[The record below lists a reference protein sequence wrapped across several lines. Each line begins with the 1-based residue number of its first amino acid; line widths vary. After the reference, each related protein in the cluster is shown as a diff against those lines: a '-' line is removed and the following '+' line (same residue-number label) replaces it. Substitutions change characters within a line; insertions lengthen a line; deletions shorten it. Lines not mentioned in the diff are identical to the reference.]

1 MENHFDPYYKW
12 LGIPP
17 RDQPPNYYRLLG
29 IELFESDRDVID
41 AAANRVMSYLKDL
54 AVGDDA
60 QHSQKL
66 LNEVSRARLCL
77 LNRQKKV
84 EYDTELRAK
93 TGADERHEGVSPPAY
108 KAESTGEP
116 AGPPPSPP
124 PLAPSRAPIMPS
136 LNLKIQEPATRAS
149 RRPVRSAAS
158 EDTNKADSRT
168 PALVFAIAAVVL
180 LAGVAVGAAIM
191 LRSGKPTTVGRTE
204 PAVPSDSGPPGTSSG
219 DSPVPDKIDPPAIP
233 LETDPGSPPAA
244 TGPSETRID
253 PRPADPPDS
262 WPRLGT
268 GDPESAIDPESATD
282 PESAPSGVKPAP
294 LIPDWGGKVPESK
307 PDLEPGAS
315 DLPDLPDFID
325 PSMPEQDLATPVP
338 IKPDRKA
345 DRDTDPED
353 TPDRKR
359 RPTISVDSPFRD
371 LPDFATLPPVGPS
384 NSSPLVLG
392 PVHLGEQEPCFLK
405 LRGGEKAVRGS
416 QVFSLRNADG
426 GTAERDW
433 EILLNDGG
441 NPTKVAHLSIDAA
454 GDLGFRWE
462 QAAAEIDV
470 SGNLCNCA
478 LVLNAPS
485 KPTHVLAL
493 RTPVRSDSL
502 VVDMEKSAPK
512 CDLRIDWLPDPSA
525 VYLEIVGV
533 GGSAIQVKPAPVFL
547 VEKGE
552 AWLTVEEAGGLLVLK
567 VESNVRRGV
576 VSLDVTPHFQLD
588 PTAKPELLVVKKIP
602 QELKVFTGRWQELQF
617 NIQRISQALNQSV
630 PALQRQTLQ
639 QNLAALQQQEKE
651 YQDQLPRLTQL
662 HTFLEARKN
671 KIELQVRAFRD
682 ADTTQID
689 LLVANTSSDEP

>member
-1 MENHFDPYYKW
+1 MENDFDPYYKW

-17 RDQPPNYYRLLG
+17 RDQPPNHYRLLG

-93 TGADERHEGVSPPAY
+93 TGADDRHEGVSPPAY

-158 EDTNKADSRT
+158 DDTDNAGSRT
-168 PALVFAIAAVVL
+168 FVLVIAIAAAVL
-180 LAGVAVGAAIM
+180 LAGIAVGAAIM
-191 LRSGKPTTVGRTE
+191 LRNGKPTPVVRTE
-204 PAVPSDSGPPGTSSG
+204 PAVPSDSRPSGTSSG
-219 DSPVPDKIDPPAIP
+219 DSPVADKTGPPAIP
-233 LETDPGSPPAA
+233 SENPSDTGRTLAA
-244 TGPSETRID
+244 TGPSETLID
-253 PRPADPPDS
+253 PRPTDPSDS

-268 GDPESAIDPESATD
+268 GDPVPETD
-282 PESAPSGVKPAP
+282 PESVPSGVKPAP
-294 LIPDWGGKVPESK
+294 LVPDWGGAVPESK
-307 PDLEPGAS
+307 PSSEPGGS
-315 DLPDLPDFID
+315 DLPERQDFFD
-325 PSMPEQDLATPVP
+325 PSMPEQNPATPVP
-338 IKPDRKA
+338 TKPDRKA
-345 DRDTDPED
+345 DRDPDPED
-353 TPDRKR
+353 TPDRKQ
-359 RPTISVDSPFRD
+359 RPAISVDNPFRD
-371 LPDFATLPPVGPS
+371 LPDFAALPPVGSS

-441 NPTKVAHLSIDAA
+441 NQTKVAHLSIDAA

-493 RTPVRSDSL
+493 RAPVRSDSL
-502 VVDMEKSAPK
+502 VVDLEKSAPK
-512 CDLRIDWLPDPSA
+512 CDLRIDWLPDPA
-525 VYLEIVGV
+525 VVYVEIVGV

-547 VEKGE
+547 AEKAE
-552 AWLTVEEAGGLLVLK
+552 SWLTVEEAGDLLVLK
-567 VESNVRRGV
+567 VESSVKRGV
-576 VSLDVTPHFQLD
+576 VSLEIGPHVQFAE
-588 PTAKPELLVVKKIP
+588 TAKPEILVVKKMP
-602 QELKVFTGRWQELQF
+602 TVLANSTKYWQSLQL
-617 NIQRISQALNQSV
+617 NIQGMNQLLSQNP
-630 PALQRQTLQ
+630 PALQRI
-639 QNLAALQQQEKE
+639 ALQQKLAAMQEQEKE
-651 YQDQLPRLTQL
+651 YQDYLERLNQLQ
-662 HTFLEARKN
+662 TFLEARNN
-671 KIELQVRAFRD
+671 KVELQVRAYCD

-689 LLVANTSSDEP
+689 LLVANTSPDEP

>member
-1 MENHFDPYYKW
+1 MENDFDPYYKW

-29 IELFESDRDVID
+29 IELFEADRDVID

-93 TGADERHEGVSPPAY
+93 TSADERHEGVSPPAY

-136 LNLKIQEPATRAS
+136 LNLKIQEPATRSS

-168 PALVFAIAAVVL
+168 PVLVIAIAAAVL
-180 LAGVAVGAAIM
+180 LAGIAVGAAIM
-191 LRSGKPTTVGRTE
+191 LRSGKPTPVVQTE
-204 PAVPSDSGPPGTSSG
+204 PVLPSDSQPSAPSSEDASVDDKTDPPAIHSENPSDSGST
-219 DSPVPDKIDPPAIP
+219 
-233 LETDPGSPPAA
+233 PAA
-244 TGPSETRID
+244 TEPSETRID
-253 PRPADPPDS
+253 PRPADLPDS

-268 GDPESAIDPESATD
+268 GDPVPETD

-294 LIPDWGGKVPESK
+294 LIPDWGGTVPGSK
-307 PDLEPGAS
+307 PSSEPGAS
-315 DLPDLPDFID
+315 DLPERQDFVD
-325 PSMPEQDLATPVP
+325 PSMPEQDPATPVP
-338 IKPDRKA
+338 TKPDRKA
-345 DRDTDPED
+345 GRDTDPED

-359 RPTISVDSPFRD
+359 RPAISVDSPFRD
-371 LPDFATLPPVGPS
+371 LPEFAALPPVGPS

-392 PVHLGEQEPCFLK
+392 PVHLGEQELCFLK

-433 EILLNDGG
+433 EILLNDAG
-441 NPTKVAHLSIDAA
+441 NQTKVAHLSIDAA

-462 QAAAEIDV
+462 PSAADIDV

-493 RTPVRSDSL
+493 RAPVRSDSL
-502 VVDMEKSAPK
+502 VVDLEKSAPK
-512 CDLRIDWLPDPSA
+512 CDLRIDWLPDPA
-525 VYLEIVGV
+525 VVYLEIVGV

-552 AWLTVEEAGGLLVLK
+552 AWLTVEETGGLLVLK
-567 VESNVRRGV
+567 VESSVRRGV
-576 VSLDVTPHFQLD
+576 VSLEIGPHVQFAE
-588 PTAKPELLVVKKIP
+588 TAKPETLVVKKMP
-602 QELKVFTGRWQELQF
+602 QVVAQSTKNWQSLQL
-617 NIQRISQALNQSV
+617 NIQGINQLLSQSP
-630 PALQRQTLQ
+630 PALQRIALQ
-639 QNLAALQQQEKE
+639 QKLADLQQQEKE
-651 YQDQLPRLTQL
+651 YQDYLQRLHQL

-671 KIELQVRAFRD
+671 KVELQVRAFRD

-689 LLVANTSSDEP
+689 LLVANTSPDEP